1 MHFTKKT
8 VSEKRSDLIKNL
20 KSKKLLR
27 FPGAYNPLCA
37 KLIVEIGFDGVYV
50 SGGVMSND
58 LGLPDI
64 GLTCFGLANLFL
76 LYPQVQFYMKIL
88 CFIYLVYLGWKMI
101 GSFSMVQKETGR
113 PLRFYEASLFQFINP
128 KAWSIAVTVASGFF
142 PTDENIFIGVA
153 FVTITAA
160 AICFPTISLWA
171 LFGSGLRRFVTD
183 IKIKKIIEYLLAV
196 LLVLTGLF
204 ILLK

>member
-1 MHFTKKT
+1 M
-8 VSEKRSDLIKNL
+8 L
-20 KSKKLLR
+20 
-27 FPGAYNPLCA
+27 
-37 KLIVEIGFDGVYV
+37 
-50 SGGVMSND
+50 
-58 LGLPDI
+58 
-64 GLTCFGLANLFL
+64 
-76 LYPQVQFYMKIL
+76 
-88 CFIYLVYLGWKMI
+88 

-160 AICFPTISLWA
+160 IICFPTISLWA
-171 LFGSGLRRFVTD
+171 LFGSALRKFVGDT
-183 IKIKKIIEYLLAV
+183 KTKKIIEYLLAI

-204 ILLK
+204 ILIK